1 MAIAHNLGF
10 PPLGANRELKRA
22 TEGYWSGKVSRAAL
36 LQTGAELRAAH
47 WRLQRDAGVDLIP
60 SNDFSYYDR
69 VLDACAVVGA
79 VPARYGW
86 SGGPL
91 DLDSYFA
98 MARGVPSGG
107 RDVTAMEMTK
117 WFDTNYHYIVPEFEP
132 GQTFRLASTKVIDEF
147 NEAKALGFHTKPAL
161 IGPVTFL
168 LLGKT
173 RGEGAARFDRLELLE
188 ALLPVYGDALARLA
202 AAGATWVQ
210 LDEPCLALDRTTAE
224 LAAYARAYR
233 FLAERAPQLQLLVAT
248 YFAGLDDNLATA
260 RDLPVAGLHVD
271 LVRARAGQLDQ
282 LLKAWPKGRVL
293 SLGMID
299 GRNIW
304 RADLGAALG
313 LLERARER
321 IGADDLWVAPSC
333 SLLHVPVDLD
343 LERRLDAELKSWLA
357 FAKQKLVEV
366 ATLARAVRDG
376 RAAVAAELEANAR
389 LIAGRRSS
397 RRIHEPAVKQR
408 AAGVSEKDMRRASPH
423 AARRKRQLRLPVF
436 PTTTIGSFP
445 QTAEVR
451 AARKKLHDGKLT
463 PQEYDAFIAD
473 QIARTLKLQEELGL
487 DVPVHGEF
495 ERNDMVEYF
504 GEQLRGFAFTEHG
517 WVQSYGSRYVK
528 PPIIYG
534 DVARPKPMTVRWSR
548 YAQSRSAKP
557 VKGMLT
563 GPVTILQ
570 WSFVRDDQP
579 RAETARQLALAIGD
593 EVRDLEAAG
602 IRVIQIDEPALREG
616 LPLRRAEWAAYLD
629 WAANA
634 FRLATAGVSD
644 ATQIHTH
651 MCYSEFTEVLR
662 TIERMD
668 ADVISI
674 ENARSG
680 SELLGAFREYT
691 YPNEIGPGVY
701 DIHSP
706 RVPSTDEIVTLLRAM
721 REVLEPR
728 QIWVNP
734 DCGLKTR
741 GWEEVLPSLEHM
753 VAAAKTLRAEAGK
766 PKPRAA
772 SPKRKPRE
780 RPRARD

>member
-1 MAIAHNLGF
+1 MTIAHNLGF
-10 PPLGANRELKRA
+10 PPLGAHRELKRA
-22 TEGYWSGKVSRAAL
+22 TEGYWSGKVPQAAL

-69 VLDACAVVGA
+69 VLDACAMVGA
-79 VPARYGW
+79 VPTRYGW
-86 SGGPL
+86 SGGSF
-91 DLDSYFA
+91 DLDTYFA
-98 MARGVPSGG
+98 MARGVQSGG

-132 GQTFRLASTKVIDEF
+132 GQTFRLASTKVVDEF
-147 NEAKALGFHTKPAL
+147 TEAKALGFHTKPVL

-173 RGEGAARFDRLELLE
+173 RAGRVDRLDLVD
-188 ALLPVYGDALARLA
+188 ALLPVYADVLGRLD

-210 LDEPCLALDRTTAE
+210 IDEPCLALDRTPAE
-224 LAAYARAYR
+224 RAAYVRAYR
-233 FLAERAPQLQLLVAT
+233 FLADRAHGLKLLVTT

-260 RDLPVAGLHVD
+260 RELPVAGLHVD
-271 LVRARAGQLDQ
+271 LVRAGGGQLDQ

-293 SLGMID
+293 SLGVID

-304 RADLGAALG
+304 RADLATALG
-313 LLERARER
+313 QLERARER

-343 LERRLDAELKSWLA
+343 LEHRLDAQLKSWLA
-357 FAKQKLVEV
+357 FATQKLVEV
-366 ATLARAVRDG
+366 ATLARAIRDG

-423 AARRKRQLRLPVF
+423 ATRRKRQLRLPLF

-451 AARKKLHDGKLT
+451 AARKQLHDGKLT

-473 QIARTLKLQEELGL
+473 QIARTRKLQEELGL
-487 DVPVHGEF
+487 DVLVHGEF

-504 GEQLRGFAFTEHG
+504 GEQLQGFAFTEHG
-517 WVQSYGSRYVK
+517 WVQSYGTRYVK
-528 PPIIYG
+528 PPLIYG
-534 DVARPKPMTVRWSR
+534 DVSRPKPMTVRWST
-548 YAQSRSAKP
+548 YAQSRTSKP

-579 RAETARQLALAIGD
+579 RAETAKQLALAIRD
-593 EVRDLEAAG
+593 EVKDLEAAG

-616 LPLRRAEWAAYLD
+616 LPLRRAEWPAYLD
-629 WAANA
+629 WAVNA
-634 FRLATAGVSD
+634 FRLATGSVSD

-651 MCYSEFTEVLR
+651 MCYSEFNDVIR
-662 TIERMD
+662 VIEKMD

-680 SELLGAFREYT
+680 SELLEALKEYK

-706 RVPSTDEIVTLLRAM
+706 RVPSAAEIGAALKRM
-721 REVLEPR
+721 QGVLNDR

-741 GWEEVLPSLEHM
+741 GWEETLQALRNM
-753 VAAAKTLRAEAGK
+753 VQAARQLRPVPTGG
-766 PKPRAA
+766 
-772 SPKRKPRE
+772 
-780 RPRARD
+780 